1 MLFKKKFEVVTIC
14 ESGVVITDYLKG
26 KRKDVNKD
34 IKTFKKNAKEYQM
47 VGKNGM
53 IVWVQQPSGLF
64 FSRRLHTP
72 L

>member
-1 MLFKKKFEVVTIC
+1 MLVKKNFEVVTIC

-34 IKTFKKNAKEYQM
+34 IKAFKKNAKEYQM

-53 IVWVQQPSGLF
+53 IVWV
-64 FSRRLHTP
+64 
-72 L
+72 